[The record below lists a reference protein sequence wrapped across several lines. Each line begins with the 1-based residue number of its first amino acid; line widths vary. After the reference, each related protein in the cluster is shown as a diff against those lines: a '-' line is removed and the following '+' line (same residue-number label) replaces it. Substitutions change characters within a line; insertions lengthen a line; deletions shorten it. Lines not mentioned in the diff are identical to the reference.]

1 MKTFRVTGVMR
12 TFYALDIE
20 AEDEG
25 QAWAIASETD
35 GITFEPL
42 GESDWELYDVTE
54 KELT

>member
-54 KELT
+54 KESS